1 MKTFAYDVEKLLEI
15 DECLEKLE
23 QSEIN
28 QKILYNLKLIQES
41 LDGIQEDILNIIK
54 ITDMSE
60 KLPNCGFIS
69 TRLKEDAEN
78 RFKHLVKKLEGLT
91 NHAN

>member
-1 MKTFAYDVEKLLEI
+1 MKNFNYDVEKLLEI

-28 QKILYNLKLIQES
+28 KKIIYNLKLIQKN
-41 LDGIQEDILNIIK
+41 LDAIHEDIFNIIK

-60 KLPNCGFIS
+60 NLPNCGFIS
-69 TRLKEDAEN
+69 TRLKEDAQN
-78 RFKHLVKKLEGLT
+78 RLKHLVKKLEGF
-91 NHAN
+91 NNYAN

>member
-1 MKTFAYDVEKLLEI
+1 MKNFAYDVEKLLEI

-28 QKILYNLKLIQES
+28 QKILYNLKLIQEN

-54 ITDMSE
+54 I
-60 KLPNCGFIS
+60 
-69 TRLKEDAEN
+69 
-78 RFKHLVKKLEGLT
+78 
-91 NHAN
+91 

>member
-15 DECLEKLE
+15 DECFEKLE

-28 QKILYNLKLIQES
+28 QKILYNLKLIQEN
-41 LDGIQEDILNIIK
+41 LDEIQEDIFNIVK

-60 KLPNCGFIS
+60 NLPNCGFIS
-69 TRLKEDAEN
+69 TRLKQDAEN
-78 RFKHLVKKLEGLT
+78 RLKHLVKKLEGFT